1 MAEAVGLGASIL
13 TFITVAAGLS
23 KANAALYGS
32 IKDAPSDVQS
42 VQTRLK
48 DLEFIL
54 TQIGRA
60 QAPAVIGLTRV
71 AQIVDDINATMV
83 TKQEFADHHNALRL
97 VLKFCIHT
105 LHTPQ
110 ST

>member
-32 IKDAPSDVQS
+32 IKDAQSDVQS

-48 DLEFIL
+48 RPRVYTCPDRPRPLD
-54 TQIGRA
+54 
-60 QAPAVIGLTRV
+60 GLRV
-71 AQIVDDINATMV
+71 
-83 TKQEFADHHNALRL
+83 
-97 VLKFCIHT
+97 CGG
-105 LHTPQ
+105 
-110 ST
+110 SSS